1 MQDSIST
8 QNPLLKLVL
17 EMQEQGQFHYIH
29 G

>member
-17 EMQEQGQFHYIH
+17 EMQE
-29 G
+29 